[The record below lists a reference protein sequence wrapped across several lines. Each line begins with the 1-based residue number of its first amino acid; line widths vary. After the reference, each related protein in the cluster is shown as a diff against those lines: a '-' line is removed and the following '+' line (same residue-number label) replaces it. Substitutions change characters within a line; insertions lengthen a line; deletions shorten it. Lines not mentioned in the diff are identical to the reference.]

1 MKEFVP
7 APTFGD
13 QSQNNYQDNRA
24 QRLNNDQFTV
34 RVDRNMGNKNLY
46 ARYPQSV
53 CQHTSVWHHNGVS
66 HAGPADPI
74 LFALQVL
81 NLR

>member
-1 MKEFVP
+1 VKEFVP

-34 RVDRNMGNKNLY
+34 RVDRNMGNKNFY
-46 ARYPQSV
+46 ARYSLSSERGFTPEK
-53 CQHTSVWHHNGVS
+53 
-66 HAGPADPI
+66 PPR
-74 LFALQVL
+74 
-81 NLR
+81 LRGLP